1 MITHGFASD
10 EKDAAMKSV
19 NAGVDIEMV
28 STTFIDYLETL
39 IKNDQVKESA
49 IDEAVRNILRLKFRL
64 GLFDNPFTNKDRQS
78 IIYDPYHLEV
88 AKQLAVESAILL
100 KNENNILPLNDD
112 IRTIAIIGPLANAP
126 HDQLGTWVFDGEK
139 EFTQTPLKSITAMYG
154 DKFKII
160 YEPGLNY
167 SRESNTLS
175 INKAVQAASNTDVIL
190 AFIGEESILSGEAHC
205 LANLN
210 LQGDQTILIEG

>member
-175 INKAVQAASNTDVIL
+175 INKAVDRKSVV
-190 AFIGEESILSGEAHC
+190 
-205 LANLN
+205 
-210 LQGDQTILIEG
+210 